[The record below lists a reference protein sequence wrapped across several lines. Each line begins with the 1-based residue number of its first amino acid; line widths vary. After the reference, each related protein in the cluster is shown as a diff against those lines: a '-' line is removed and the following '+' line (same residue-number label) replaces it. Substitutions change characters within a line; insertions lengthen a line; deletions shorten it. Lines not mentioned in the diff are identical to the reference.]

1 MKFGAD
7 GAETLN
13 IYLNVGAESALTI
26 ELIEIRRKQRRNTE
40 IYKLFT
46 AQGVANMFSCVK

>member
-1 MKFGAD
+1 MNFGAD